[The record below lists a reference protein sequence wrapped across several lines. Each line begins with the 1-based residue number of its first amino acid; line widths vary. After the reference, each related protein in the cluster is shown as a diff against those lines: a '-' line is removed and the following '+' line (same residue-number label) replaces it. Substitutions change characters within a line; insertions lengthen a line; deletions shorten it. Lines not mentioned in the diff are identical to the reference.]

1 MADGSLF
8 SCLPDLWLLSSMS
21 DDKKKRR
28 SKKSEAALPI
38 DLSSLENT
46 PPHDLEAEQG
56 VIGALLLDPLLAD
69 DVVPLVHD
77 EDFYLDAHK
86 RIYRHLIEM
95 RAEGSAIDPILLR
108 HRLLQAEELDA
119 VGGIAYIGE
128 LMRSTFVT
136 VHAEAYARIVREKSL
151 LRRLIHVSSGIVQDA
166 FRPDT
171 EPQKLL
177 GQAASQILD
186 LSEKQTSGQVT
197 DMQTA
202 MQEVMA
208 YIDIKAKGETDGVPT
223 GFAKLDEMTDGMHPN
238 ELIILAARPSMG
250 KTAFA
255 TNIAEHVA
263 LKKGMPVLIVSLE
276 MAVRELG
283 MRLVASHGRVNAEKI
298 KKNFLSNQDNERL
311 VEAVNELS
319 QAPLFIDDAP
329 SRTVAEIAAIA
340 RRLKRKHGLR
350 LLVIDYLGLIEPE
363 NSNDPRQEQVAKIA
377 RRLKGLARELK
388 VPILCLAQLS
398 RQAEANAGPPKLSHL
413 RESGAIEQDADVV
426 MFIHREEKNVSEEE
440 AVKRELLG
448 KAEVI
453 VAKQRNGETKPVK
466 VTWIGEYTRFENY
479 SEHNLYEDPALYSDG
494 DPGYF

>member
-1 MADGSLF
+1 MSEPNKKYRRTKKTANDLSRA
-8 SCLPDLWLLSSMS
+8 LPGDL
-21 DDKKKRR
+21 
-28 SKKSEAALPI
+28 AALEKSFSV
-38 DLSSLENT
+38 DNT

-56 VIGALLLDPLLAD
+56 ILGALLLDPLLAD
-69 DVVPLVHD
+69 DIVPLVHD
-77 EDFYLDAHK
+77 EDFYLDAHR
-86 RIYRHLIEM
+86 RIYRHLVNM
-95 RAEGSAIDPILLR
+95 RAEGSGIDLILLQ
-108 HRLLQAEELDA
+108 HSLQKSEELDA

-136 VHAEAYARIVREKSL
+136 VHAEAYARIVHEKAL
-151 LRRLIHVSSGIVQDA
+151 LRRLIHVSAGIVQDA

-177 GQAASQILD
+177 SQATSQIFE

-223 GFAKLDEMTDGMHPN
+223 GFAELDRMTDGLHPN
-238 ELIILAARPSMG
+238 ELIILAARPSIG

-263 LKKGMPVLIVSLE
+263 VKKGMPVLIVSLE

-283 MRLVASHGRVNAEKI
+283 MRLVASRGRVSGEKI
-298 KKNFLSNQDNERL
+298 KRHFLSASDNEKL
-311 VEAVNELS
+311 LDAVNELS

-340 RRLKRKHGLR
+340 RRLKRKHDLR

-363 NSNDPRQEQVAKIA
+363 NSNDPRQEQVAKMA
-377 RRLKGLARELK
+377 RRLKSLSRELS
-388 VPILCLAQLS
+388 VPILCLAQLN
-398 RQAEANAGPPKLSHL
+398 RQAEMTKDNRPQLAHL

-426 MFIHREEKNVSEEE
+426 LFVHREDRYMDRETAE
-440 AVKRELLG
+440 AKGILG
-448 KAEVI
+448 QTEI
-453 VAKQRNGETKPVK
+453 IIAKQRNGPVGTVK
-466 VTWIGEYTRFENY
+466 LAWVGQYTRFENL
-479 SEHNLYEDPALYSDG
+479 SNDEDPGNYADVSEFG
-494 DPGYF
+494 DVVDDDAF

>member
-1 MADGSLF
+1 M
-8 SCLPDLWLLSSMS
+8 PV
-21 DDKKKRR
+21 
-28 SKKSEAALPI
+28 

-69 DVVPLVHD
+69 DIVPLVHD

-95 RAEGSAIDPILLR
+95 RSEGSAIDPILLR
-108 HRLLQAEELDA
+108 HRLLKSEELDA
-119 VGGIAYIGE
+119 VGGISYIGE

-208 YIDIKAKGETDGVPT
+208 YIDIKARGETDGVST
-223 GFAKLDEMTDGMHPN
+223 GFTKLDEMTDGMHPN

-263 LKKGMPVLIVSLE
+263 VKKGFPVLMISLE

-283 MRLVASHGRVNAEKI
+283 MRLVASRGRVNAEKI
-298 KKNFLSNQDNERL
+298 KKNFLSHTDNERL
-311 VEAVNELS
+311 VEAANELS

-329 SRTVAEIAAIA
+329 SRTVSEIAAIA

-363 NSNDPRQEQVAKIA
+363 NSNDPRQEQVAKMA
-377 RRLKGLARELK
+377 RRLKGLARELA
-388 VPILCLAQLS
+388 VPILCLAQLN
-398 RQAEANAGPPKLSHL
+398 RQAEMTKDNKPQLSHL

-426 MFIHREEKNVSEEE
+426 LFVHREDRYMSRETAEEKGI
-440 AVKRELLG
+440 LG
-448 KAEVI
+448 KAEI
-453 VAKQRNGETKPVK
+453 IIAKQRNGPVG
-466 VTWIGEYTRFENY
+466 TAELAWIGKFTRFD
-479 SEHNLYEDPALYSDG
+479 NLD
-494 DPGYF
+494 DPGGGYNDVSEFGEVQGDDEF